1 MPPAEFM
8 VGQALRLP
16 SELPSA
22 GGAPALQFFSSW
34 DGAELF
40 YRAWIPQGRTGKALL
55 LFHRG
60 HEHSGRWAEFVE
72 MLGLEDVAIFAWDQ
86 RGHGR
91 SPGQRGAAENF
102 GTLVK
107 DVDAFV
113 RHVRCQHGFAL
124 ENMIVLAHSVGAV
137 VASAWVHDYAP
148 PIRAMI
154 LATPAF
160 RVRLYVPFAVPS
172 LRLRQ
177 KFVGPGFV
185 KSYVKAKMLTHDP
198 EQAAQYD
205 ADPLIFRQIA
215 VNVLLALHDAGTRLL
230 ADAGAIQLPTLMLS
244 AGRDWVVS
252 LKAQR
257 EFFNGLSSPVKRMHV
272 FPAAYHALFHERERS
287 QVVDRVR
294 DFVREQFAMPPTR
307 PSLFEADKYGHTWE
321 EYERL
326 KLRGRPHFAVVR
338 AGLKTG
344 GRLSKGIDLGWRSGF
359 DSGLTLDYVY
369 ENKPRGVTPLGR
381 LIDRNYLNSPG
392 WRGVRERKKNL
403 ESLLQ
408 QVIENAYGDGLSVRI
423 LDIAAGGGRYLLETM
438 RRLPRIPMT
447 ALLRD
452 YKQENVEAAA
462 RCAAEL
468 GLTNVTVEVGNAFD
482 RASLASIRPRP
493 TIAIVSGLFELFPE
507 NSGVMESLRGL
518 ADALEP
524 GGYLL
529 YTNQPW
535 HPQVEFIARVL
546 RNREGRPWIMRR
558 RTTAEMDELVRV
570 AGFEK
575 SRMEVDEG
583 GMFTVS
589 VARRGGSSPAGA
601 GPLDG
606 KNGADG
612 AH

>member
-1 MPPAEFM
+1 
-8 VGQALRLP
+8 
-16 SELPSA
+16 
-22 GGAPALQFFSSW
+22 
-34 DGAELF
+34 
-40 YRAWIPQGRTGKALL
+40 
-55 LFHRG
+55 
-60 HEHSGRWAEFVE
+60 
-72 MLGLEDVAIFAWDQ
+72 MLGLKDVAIFAWDA

-91 SPGQRGAAENF
+91 SAGERGASDNF

-107 DVDAFV
+107 DVDTFV
-113 RHVRCQHGFAL
+113 RHVRDHHGFAF

-137 VASAWVHDYAP
+137 VVAAWVHDYAP

-160 RVRLYVPFAVPS
+160 RVRLYVPFAIPS
-172 LRLRQ
+172 LRLKE
-177 KFVGPGFV
+177 KFVGPGYV

-198 EQAAQYD
+198 VQAAQYE

-230 ADAGAIQLPTLMLS
+230 ADAGAIQLPTLMIS

-294 DFVREQFAMPPTR
+294 DFILERFATPTVA
-307 PSLFEADKYGHTWE
+307 PSLIAADKYGHTWE

-326 KLRGRPHFAVVR
+326 KLRGSPHFALVR
-338 AGLKTG
+338 GGMKTG
-344 GRLSKGIDLGWRSGF
+344 GRLSQGIGLGWRSGF

-369 ENKPRGVTPLGR
+369 ENKPRGLTALGR

-392 WRGVRERKKNL
+392 WRGIRQRKKNL
-403 ESLLQ
+403 ETQLRW
-408 QVIENAYGDGLSVRI
+408 VIERVHAEGQPVRI
-423 LDIAAGGGRYLLETM
+423 VDIAAGGGRYLLETM
-438 RRLPRIPMT
+438 HGLVHIPMT

-452 YKQENVEAAA
+452 YKPENIDAAT
-462 RCAAEL
+462 RFAAKL
-468 GLTNVTVEVGNAFD
+468 GLTNVTVEIADAFD
-482 RASLASIRPRP
+482 REAIASIKPRP

-507 NSGVMESLRGL
+507 NAGVLESLRGL
-518 ADALEP
+518 ADVIEP
-524 GGYLL
+524 GGYLV

-546 RNREGRPWIMRR
+546 RNREGKPWIMRR
-558 RTTAEMDELVRV
+558 RTTGEMDELVRV

-575 SRMEVDEG
+575 SGMEVDEW

-589 VARRGGSSPAGA
+589 VAHRGGSRPAPAGS
-601 GPLDG
+601 LDA
-606 KNGADG
+606 KNGANG

>member
-1 MPPAEFM
+1 MIATEHTL
-8 VGQALRLP
+8 A
-16 SELPSA
+16 
-22 GGAPALQFFSSW
+22 SW
-34 DGAELF
+34 DGAQLF
-40 YRAWIPQGRTGKALL
+40 YRAWIPAARTEKALL

-72 MLGLEDVAIFAWDQ
+72 MLGLKDVAIFAWDQ

-91 SPGQRGAAENF
+91 SPGERGAAENF

-113 RHVRCQHGFAL
+113 RHVCDDHGVAL
-124 ENMIVLAHSVGAV
+124 ENVIVLAHSVGAV
-137 VASAWVHDYAP
+137 VVSAWVHDYAP
-148 PIRAMI
+148 PIRALI

-177 KFVGPGFV
+177 RFLGPGFV
-185 KSYVKAKMLTHDP
+185 KSYVKGKMLTHDP
-198 EQAAQYD
+198 EQAAQYE

-215 VNVLLALHDAGTRLL
+215 VNVLLGLHDAGTRLL
-230 ADAGAIQLPTLMLS
+230 ADAGAIQIPTLMLS

-272 FPAAYHALFHERERS
+272 FPAAYHALFHERERA
-287 QVVDRVR
+287 QVVARVR
-294 DFVREQFAMPPTR
+294 DFVQERFAAPATR
-307 PSLFEADKYGHTWE
+307 PSLLQADQYGHTWE

-326 KLRGRPHFAVVR
+326 KLRGRPHFALVR
-338 AGLKTG
+338 GGMRTG
-344 GRLSKGIDLGWRSGF
+344 GRLSKGIDLGWRTGF

-392 WRGVRERKKNL
+392 WRGIRERKKNL
-403 ESLLQ
+403 EKLLG
-408 QVIENAYGDGLSVRI
+408 QVIERAHADGLPVRI

-438 RRLPRIPMT
+438 RRLSQIPMT
-447 ALLRD
+447 AVLRD
-452 YKQENVEAAA
+452 YKQENVKAAA
-462 RCAAEL
+462 RTAAEL
-468 GLTNVTVEVGNAFD
+468 GLTNVTVEVGDAFD
-482 RASLASIRPRP
+482 RDSLASIRPRP
-493 TIAIVSGLFELFPE
+493 TIAIVSGLFELFPG
-507 NSGVMESLRGL
+507 NAGVMESLRGL
-518 ADALEP
+518 ADGLEP
-524 GGYLL
+524 GGYLV

-546 RNREGRPWIMRR
+546 RNREGKPWIMRR
-558 RTTAEMDELVRV
+558 RTTAEMDELVRT

-575 SRMEVDEG
+575 SGMEVDEW

-601 GPLDG
+601 GPLVA
-606 KNGADG
+606 KNCADG